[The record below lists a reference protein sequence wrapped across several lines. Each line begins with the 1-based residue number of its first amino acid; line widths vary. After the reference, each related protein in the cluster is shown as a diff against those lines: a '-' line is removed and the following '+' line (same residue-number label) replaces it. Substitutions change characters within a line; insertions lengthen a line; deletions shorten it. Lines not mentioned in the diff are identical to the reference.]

1 MRSDR
6 SLLSRRYIGG
16 KRESRRLLGDVI
28 LNENDIVKQVV
39 YPDASYTTTWSIDL
53 HYPRPKTTRHF
64 PGWEWLSHCTQNHI
78 DPYHV
83 PYRTLYSRNIE
94 NLFMAGRCVSVT
106 HVALGTVRVQVTTGM
121 MGEVVGCA
129 ASICCRHDTSPRG
142 IYTHH
147 LDELKKRMERGIPT
161 KPKALQRVPV

>member
-1 MRSDR
+1 
-6 SLLSRRYIGG
+6 
-16 KRESRRLLGDVI
+16 
-28 LNENDIVKQVV
+28 
-39 YPDASYTTTWSIDL
+39 
-53 HYPRPKTTRHF
+53 
-64 PGWEWLSHCTQNHI
+64 
-78 DPYHV
+78 
-83 PYRTLYSRNIE
+83 
-94 NLFMAGRCVSVT
+94 MAGRCVSVT